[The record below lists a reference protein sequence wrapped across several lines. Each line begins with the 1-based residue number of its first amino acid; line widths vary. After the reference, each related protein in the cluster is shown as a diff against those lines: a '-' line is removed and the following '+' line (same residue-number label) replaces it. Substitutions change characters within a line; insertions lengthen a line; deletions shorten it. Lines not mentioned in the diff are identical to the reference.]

1 MNILLVS
8 RGIPDADYPLN
19 GIFEFDNAKA
29 LATAGHHVTMLAIDF
44 RSGKDKRRYGL
55 YHYTT
60 QQVNVCMLSLPL
72 NCYRRARPVLSALT
86 YIAYKN
92 AVRHFG
98 KPDII
103 HAHFYFMAAIAAIL
117 PRMTHIP
124 YVVTEHS
131 SKLNKP
137 LADISALDQR
147 IAREAYRHADRIVCV
162 SGALAERLQE
172 NFNVKCTVIPNMVDT
187 EAIAYVPRQNDGR
200 AFRFCSIG
208 NLIPGKRFD
217 LLVDSFAEAF
227 KEDDTT
233 VLDIIGDGMERS
245 NLQQRITSTGMAGR
259 ITLHGLK
266 TRTEIA
272 GILHGCDAFVLLSDK
287 ETFGVAYVE
296 ALQAGRPVIA
306 TACGGPQDFITADDG
321 LLVPVNDKD
330 AAILALKQL
339 RTHTNDYDGKT
350 ISQRCRTR
358 FSPAAI
364 ARQLS
369 TLYDSLK
376 HTPDAR

>member
-55 YHYTT
+55 YRYTT
-60 QQVNVCMLSLPL
+60 QQVNVCVLSLPL

-147 IAREAYRHADRIVCV
+147 ITRAAYRHANRIVCV
-162 SGALAERLQE
+162 SNALAERLRE
-172 NFNVKCTVIPNMVDT
+172 NFSVDCAVIPNIVDT
-187 EAIAYVPRQNDGR
+187 ETITYAPRQNDKQT
-200 AFRFCSIG
+200 FRFCSIG
-208 NLIPGKRFD
+208 NLVSGKRFD
-217 LLVDSFAEAF
+217 LLVDAFAEAF
-227 KEDDTT
+227 RQDETT
-233 VLDIIGDGMERS
+233 MLDIIGDGTERV
-245 NLQQRITSTGMAGR
+245 NLQQRIASAGMAGR
-259 ITLHGLK
+259 IILHGLK
-266 TRTEIA
+266 TRAEVA
-272 GILHGCDAFVLLSDK
+272 EILHGSDAFVLLSDK

-296 ALQAGRPVIA
+296 ALLAGRPVIA
-306 TACGGPQDFITADDG
+306 TACGGPQDFITADNG
-321 LLVPVNDKD
+321 LLIPVNDKN
-330 AAILALKQL
+330 AAIQALKQL
-339 RTHTNDYDGKT
+339 RTHANDYDGEA
-350 ISQRCRTR
+350 ISQKCRAK

-369 TLYDSLK
+369 ALYDSLR
-376 HTPDAR
+376 TAER

>member
-55 YHYTT
+55 YRYTT
-60 QQVNVCMLSLPL
+60 QQVNVCVLSLPL

-147 IAREAYRHADRIVCV
+147 ITRAAYRHANRIVCV
-162 SGALAERLQE
+162 SNALAERLRE
-172 NFNVKCTVIPNMVDT
+172 NFSVDCAVIPNIVDT
-187 EAIAYVPRQNDGR
+187 EAITYAPRQNDKQT
-200 AFRFCSIG
+200 FRFCSIG
-208 NLIPGKRFD
+208 SLVSGNRFD
-217 LLVDSFAEAF
+217 LLVDAFAEAF
-227 KEDDTT
+227 RQDETT
-233 VLDIIGDGMERS
+233 MLDIIGDGPGRT
-245 NLQQRITSTGMAGR
+245 NLRQRIASAGMAGR

-266 TRTEIA
+266 TRAEVA
-272 GILHGCDAFVLLSDK
+272 EILHGSDAFVLLSDK

-296 ALQAGRPVIA
+296 ALLAGRPVIA
-306 TACGGPQDFITADDG
+306 TACGGPQDFITADNG
-321 LLVPVNDKD
+321 LLIPVNDKN
-330 AAILALKQL
+330 ATIQALKQL
-339 RTHTNDYDGKT
+339 RTHASDYDGEA
-350 ISQRCRTR
+350 ISQRCCAK

-369 TLYDSLK
+369 ALYDGLR
-376 HTPDAR
+376 TAER

>member
-29 LATAGHHVTMLAIDF
+29 LAAAGHHVTMLVIDF

-147 IAREAYRHADRIVCV
+147 ITRAAYRHANRIVCV
-162 SGALAERLQE
+162 SNALAERLRE
-172 NFNVKCTVIPNMVDT
+172 NFSVDCAVIPNIVDT
-187 EAIAYVPRQNDGR
+187 EAITYAPRQNDKQT
-200 AFRFCSIG
+200 FRFCSIG
-208 NLIPGKRFD
+208 NLVPGKRFD
-217 LLVDSFAEAF
+217 LLVDAFAEAF
-227 KEDDTT
+227 RQDETT
-233 VLDIIGDGMERS
+233 MLDIIGDGPGRT
-245 NLQQRITSTGMAGR
+245 NLRQRIASAGMAGR

-266 TRTEIA
+266 TRAEVA
-272 GILHGCDAFVLLSDK
+272 EMLRDSDAFVLLSDK

-296 ALQAGRPVIA
+296 ALLAGCPVIA

-321 LLVPVNDKD
+321 LLIPVNDKN
-330 AAILALKQL
+330 AAIQALKQL
-339 RTHTNDYDGKT
+339 RTHANDYDGEA
-350 ISQRCRTR
+350 ISQRCRTK

-364 ARQLS
+364 ASQLS
-369 TLYDSLK
+369 ALYDSLR
-376 HTPDAR
+376 TAER

>member
-29 LATAGHHVTMLAIDF
+29 LAAAGHHVTMLIIDF

-117 PRMTHIP
+117 SRMTHIP

-147 IAREAYRHADRIVCV
+147 IARAAYRHANRIVCV
-162 SGALAERLQE
+162 SNALAERLRE
-172 NFNVKCTVIPNMVDT
+172 NFSIACTIIPNMVDT
-187 EAIAYVPRQNDGR
+187 EAITYTPRPNDKQT
-200 AFRFCSIG
+200 FRFCSIG
-208 NLIPGKRFD
+208 NLVPGKRFD
-217 LLVDSFAEAF
+217 LLVDAFAEAF
-227 KEDDTT
+227 RQDETT
-233 VLDIIGDGMERS
+233 MLDIIGDGPGRT
-245 NLQQRITSTGMAGR
+245 NLQQRIASAGMAGR

-266 TRTEIA
+266 TRAEVA
-272 GILHGCDAFVLLSDK
+272 EMLRDSDAFVLLSDK

-296 ALQAGRPVIA
+296 ALLAGCPVIA

-321 LLVPVNDKD
+321 LLIPVNDKN
-330 AAILALKQL
+330 AAIKALKQL
-339 RTHTNDYDGKT
+339 RTHANDYDGEA
-350 ISQRCRTR
+350 ISQRCRTK

-364 ARQLS
+364 ASQLS
-369 TLYDSLK
+369 ALYDSLR
-376 HTPDAR
+376 TAER

>member
-29 LATAGHHVTMLAIDF
+29 LAAAGHHVTMLVIDF

-55 YHYTT
+55 YRYTT

-117 PRMTHIP
+117 SRMTHIP

-147 IAREAYRHADRIVCV
+147 IARAAYRHANRIVCV
-162 SGALAERLQE
+162 SKALAERLRE
-172 NFNVKCTVIPNMVDT
+172 NFSVDSIVIPNIVDT
-187 EAIAYVPRQNDGR
+187 EAITYVPRQNDGR

-227 KEDDTT
+227 IDDDTT

-245 NLQQRITSTGMAGR
+245 NLQQRIASAGMAGR
-259 ITLHGLK
+259 IILHGLK
-266 TRTEIA
+266 TRAEVA
-272 GILHGCDAFVLLSDK
+272 EMLRDSDAFVLLSDK
-287 ETFGVAYVE
+287 ETFGVVYVE
-296 ALQAGRPVIA
+296 ALLAGCPVIA

-321 LLVPVNDKD
+321 LLIPINDKN
-330 AAILALKQL
+330 AAIQALKQL
-339 RTHTNDYDGKT
+339 RTHANDYDGEA
-350 ISQRCRTR
+350 ISQRCRTK

-364 ARQLS
+364 ASQLS
-369 TLYDSLK
+369 ALYDSLR
-376 HTPDAR
+376 TAER